1 MNNDTRIFSINEVK
15 SHEPSY
21 LETIF
26 SLANGHFG
34 IRASNP
40 VTNSSTSGTIV
51 NGFFETS
58 EISYGEK
65 AYGYAKNNQTIIKLP
80 DLRSINVL
88 DENQNEFNVS
98 ELKDEYLDMD
108 QGMVVSVYVLSNN
121 QNQTIELTL
130 KTVLGQLNNKIVGL
144 NYEFKS
150 NDYVGKLKISKHLN
164 QVDDANGDDDPR
176 KSRVVHTLNYSKK
189 EIDSSTEELKVTT
202 KYSQQSIFM
211 ALYNK
216 DSLDQVCE
224 IDKKTNVV
232 LDFIGCVSDVNQKLD
247 LTTIPNFETIIFDSK
262 QFWSDFWKKSEVKI
276 FGDDQLDQAIHYN
289 LFQLASSTGRDG
301 KTNIPAKGL
310 SGTGYEGHYFW
321 DTEMYMSPFF
331 AYTNPQIA
339 QELIKYRY
347 SILDKS
353 RKRARDVGVDQGALF
368 AWRTIDGEEASAYY
382 PAGTAQYHIDADVS
396 YAIYRYYQVTGN
408 LDFMKDY
415 GLEIVLETARFW
427 RSFGS
432 FSEINGEKKFCFF
445 DVTGPDEY
453 TAIVNNNYYTNRMAK
468 FNLKFAVELIDKC
481 PEKAEELGVTREE
494 KEALLEASNLVY
506 LPYDEQKGI
515 NEQDD
520 SAFEKPIWPFEKTP
534 KSNYPLLLHYHPLK
548 IYRYQVNKQ
557 ADTLLADFLFDDISE
572 AQLNR
577 EYDYYEK
584 ITTHDSSLSRSIFS
598 ALAARIGLKE
608 KAYAYFTDTVRTDL
622 TDLQGNTADG
632 LHVANLGGSWLTI
645 VAGFGGVQVK
655 NNLLTVDNHLPDQW
669 KKLSIRLSYQGRL
682 LEIAYLPNETT
693 IKVIEG
699 KPLDICLNG
708 VKETVKK

>member
-164 QVDDANGDDDPR
+164 QVEDANGDDDPR

-682 LEIAYLPNETT
+682 LEIAYLHDETT

>member
-15 SHEPSY
+15 FHEPSY

-164 QVDDANGDDDPR
+164 QVEDANGDDDPR

-682 LEIAYLPNETT
+682 LEIAYLHDETT

>member
-40 VTNSSTSGTIV
+40 VTNSSTSGTII

-189 EIDSSTEELKVTT
+189 EIDLSTEELKVTT

>member
-40 VTNSSTSGTIV
+40 VTNSSTSGTII

-189 EIDSSTEELKVTT
+189 EIDLSTEELKVTT

-276 FGDDQLDQAIHYN
+276 LGDDQLDQAIHYN

-682 LEIAYLPNETT
+682 LEIAYLPDETT